1 MWVLGWRP
9 LAACWLL
16 LLLLAIL
23 HLGLVLHLL
32 GPGPALLLAASCVAT
47 STLGTGAFISCFL
60 YHQII
65 TRPYPQ

>member
-16 LLLLAIL
+16 LLLLATL
-23 HLGLVLHLL
+23 HLGLALRLL

-47 STLGTGAFISCFL
+47 STLGTGLL
-60 YHQII
+60 YHAFCII
-65 TRPYPQ
+65 K